1 MGNCQWIFIDESGK
15 PEVFSSKGVNL
26 VKDNKASK
34 YLVLAAVRSNNQLLI
49 QQQITEFRLSLL
61 KDEKLVKIFS
71 SAYTLDAFHAQTDYP
86 EVKHMLYEYISTLDV
101 KIDVIVVDKLK
112 TYDSLR
118 HSPGKMY
125 GVMAGQLLKNL
136 CHQYENT
143 EIIFSRKDSKLKL
156 KQELEAEVERVRL
169 NYLQSHPKLKP
180 NLKLSYYHNPH
191 YSHGALQIADYIAY
205 AVFQVY
211 ENRKVTWYKVIKDKI
226 GKIQDICNKKYFT
239 QSNPLEL
246 SI

>member
-101 KIDVIVVDKLK
+101 KIDVIVVDSVAALTPKDEIEGDMGAYHVGKQARLMSQALRKLTAIVAKSK
-112 TYDSLR
+112 TIVIFI
-118 HSPGKMY
+118 KFII
-125 GVMAGQLLKNL
+125 LLGIRFAN
-136 CHQYENT
+136 
-143 EIIFSRKDSKLKL
+143 S
-156 KQELEAEVERVRL
+156 
-169 NYLQSHPKLKP
+169 
-180 NLKLSYYHNPH
+180 
-191 YSHGALQIADYIAY
+191 
-205 AVFQVY
+205 
-211 ENRKVTWYKVIKDKI
+211 
-226 GKIQDICNKKYFT
+226 
-239 QSNPLEL
+239 
-246 SI
+246 